1 MYRGMMVEYVR
12 WAKRG
17 RMPGFF
23 CRRDAIWC
31 LMKCRFLRV
40 GAGARVS
47 RPAPPPRPPPAS
59 RRAARSL
66 PPRRSPPSA
75 RSDRE
80 PGAARELGGCGAAAP
95 VPGLPRPRSLEPRPL
110 ARLSPGQRRGR
121 AGNRLAP
128 YKPGAGQRR
137 RLHPHVVAAHHL
149 ERHRRRQE
157 EMRARRAALRVFGP
171 RRLQAAVVFGQIL
184 LRNDGIAALAFGNPP
199 ACRLP
204 RIFHVGEITQPLR

>member
-1 MYRGMMVEYVR
+1 MYRGVMVESVR

-47 RPAPPPRPPPAS
+47 RPAPPPWPPPAS

-80 PGAARELGGCGAAAP
+80 PGGPAAREPGGRGAAAP

-110 ARLSPGQRRGR
+110 ARPSPGQRRGR

-128 YKPGAGQRR
+128 YKPGG
-137 RLHPHVVAAHHL
+137 
-149 ERHRRRQE
+149 
-157 EMRARRAALRVFGP
+157 RAAP
-171 RRLQAAVVFGQIL
+171 AP
-184 LRNDGIAALAFGNPP
+184 PP
-199 ACRLP
+199 ARSGCAPPRTTPAPAGGNARAPGRFPGLRTTAVTGCRSIRP
-204 RIFHVGEITQPLR
+204 DPASE